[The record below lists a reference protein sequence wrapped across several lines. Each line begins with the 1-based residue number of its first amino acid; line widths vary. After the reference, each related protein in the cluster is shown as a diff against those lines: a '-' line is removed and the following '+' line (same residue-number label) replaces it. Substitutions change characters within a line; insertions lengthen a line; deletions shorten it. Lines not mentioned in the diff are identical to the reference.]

1 MKVGLRRSVF
11 VSCVLGASIVFSS
24 LAYSDG
30 ENAKKILKKM
40 TEYVA
45 AQKAISFDYNATLDV
60 VTTEDQKLSL
70 ASSGTVTLNR
80 PNKIR
85 ATRNGGF
92 SNVEMLYDGKQL
104 TLSGKETKVYTQV
117 DFDGTLDQ
125 LIDELKDTHKRPLP
139 AADLLLT
146 NSYDELMDGVTD
158 AKDLGSGLMNGVEC
172 DWLAF
177 RKKEV
182 DMQIWVARGEFP
194 YPCRF
199 SITSKT
205 VKGSPQYTIQMSNW
219 QTGSNATADDFSFK
233 AMADAVKIDIKDLKD
248 KLSDLPAHFKLGESQ

>member
-1 MKVGLRRSVF
+1 
-11 VSCVLGASIVFSS
+11 
-24 LAYSDG
+24 
-30 ENAKKILKKM
+30 M

-125 LIDELKDTHKRPLP
+125 LIDELKDTHKRPL
-139 AADLLLT
+139 AADVC
-146 NSYDELMDGVTD
+146 G
-158 AKDLGSGLMNGVEC
+158 
-172 DWLAF
+172 W
-177 RKKEV
+177 R
-182 DMQIWVARGEFP
+182 
-194 YPCRF
+194 
-199 SITSKT
+199 
-205 VKGSPQYTIQMSNW
+205 
-219 QTGSNATADDFSFK
+219 
-233 AMADAVKIDIKDLKD
+233 
-248 KLSDLPAHFKLGESQ
+248 